1 MFLPSLN
8 QCQARS
14 RRDGPWEPVRALS
27 APKLKNQRVSA
38 GAGRH
43 STKHCYIIIISDFR
57 SLSDPATF
65 CHVENIE
72 DFFNK
77 TQHSHL
83 VLLGIILLYCTN
95 V

>member
-38 GAGRH
+38 GGRPD
-43 STKHCYIIIISDFR
+43 STKRWYIIISDFR
-57 SLSDPATF
+57 SLSDRPTF
-65 CHVENIE
+65 CHVENME

-83 VLLGIILLYCTN
+83 VLLGMILLYCEN